1 MNARLSVSLLGHSKK
16 EATTPEQSHERLDTL
31 TVKSPSAL
39 PFKDAEGGRKVDSFP
54 PCSWYYYTYHFD
66 FSSPYLVQSWAID
79 NFINEE
85 AILKYVADDSLVFAV
100 EIEILGKPETLSTT
114 MPAFI
119 GSTKSLH
126 EDMASLLE
134 EVPTGPG
141 PHPESTNFSDITLV
155 FTEQG
160 TDKKELGNVRK
171 FRVHRAILAARSVV
185 FRRKLGNASFHAKL
199 FFNGGAYYV
208 EDADPTVYKGL
219 LTFVYTDE
227 LDDELLAVSSH
238 ELLKAAAR
246 WKIERLE
253 H

>member
-1 MNARLSVSLLGHSKK
+1 
-16 EATTPEQSHERLDTL
+16 
-31 TVKSPSAL
+31 
-39 PFKDAEGGRKVDSFP
+39 
-54 PCSWYYYTYHFD
+54 
-66 FSSPYLVQSWAID
+66 
-79 NFINEE
+79 
-85 AILKYVADDSLVFAV
+85 
-100 EIEILGKPETLSTT
+100 

-253 H
+253 HLTEDYIGETLSPHNVVAALSLAIDLKKDRLEACCSEFISQVYTPRFHPSHPIHNLTLTSIYSNANETFNLSSDPNVS